1 MPTQARQR
9 RTAPQAPP
17 AQDAAAGDKTPGDK
31 PAVGRAAGTR
41 ATGTRAA
48 GGRATGT
55 RATGTRPARRAAGKG
70 RAGTR
75 TSGDS
80 EGQLRAFYRDM
91 LLIRRF
97 EERAARAYTEAL
109 VGGYCHLNLG
119 EEGAV
124 VGLMAALKP
133 TDYLF
138 TNYREHGYALMRGI
152 DPNRVMAELYGRVD
166 GVSKGWGG
174 SMHMFD
180 VTHRLLGG
188 YGIVGGQLPLA
199 TGAALAIDYRGGD
212 EVVMCT
218 LGDGTTAIG
227 AFHESLNLAALW
239 NLPIVFVIINN
250 GLGMGTTV
258 AKSSAE
264 PDLYK
269 RGAAYR
275 MESARVDGFDPVA
288 TRDAAARAVQAAREG
303 RPYLLEVVTERLRGH
318 SVVDPARY
326 RSAEEVERLKHED
339 PLQTFGAK
347 LTADA
352 VLDPDAIAAI
362 EEEVAGIVAT
372 AADFAANSPHPEVS
386 TLFDYTYATPVAND
400 SRRLPG
406 QPLFEPLPLPATAA
420 TATAATAATQ
430 ANATMTPPA
439 AGASA

>member
-1 MPTQARQR
+1 VSLLSGETHEVGKGQAMASQARQR
-9 RTAPQAPP
+9 RSAPQVPLADR
-17 AQDAAAGDKTPGDK
+17 DA
-31 PAVGRAAGTR
+31 
-41 ATGTRAA
+41 
-48 GGRATGT
+48 
-55 RATGTRPARRAAGKG
+55 
-70 RAGTR
+70 
-75 TSGDS
+75 
-80 EGQLRAFYRDM
+80 QLRAFYRDM
-91 LLIRRF
+91 VLVRRF

-109 VGGYCHLNLG
+109 IGGYCHLNLG
-119 EEGAV
+119 EEAAV
-124 VGLMAALKP
+124 VGLMSALKP

-138 TNYREHGYALMRGI
+138 TNYREHGYAIMRGI

-227 AFHESLNLAALW
+227 AFHESLNIAALW
-239 NLPIVFVIINN
+239 NLPVVFVIINN

-264 PDLYK
+264 PELYK
-269 RGAAYR
+269 RGAAYQ
-275 MESARVDGFDPVA
+275 MESARVDGFDPLAV
-288 TRDAAARAVQAAREG
+288 RDAAARAIAVARGG

-318 SVVDPARY
+318 SVVDPAKY
-326 RSAEEVERLKHED
+326 RSAEEVDRLKHED
-339 PLQTFGAK
+339 PIALLGAK
-347 LTADA
+347 LTADG
-352 VLDPDAIAAI
+352 VLDHEASAAI
-362 EEEVAGIVAT
+362 EEEVAGIVTA
-372 AADFAANSPHPEVS
+372 AADFAASSPHPEAS

-406 QPLFEPLPLPATAA
+406 APLFGDPFGD
-420 TATAATAATQ
+420 
-430 ANATMTPPA
+430 NA
-439 AGASA
+439 

>member
-1 MPTQARQR
+1 MASQARSR
-9 RTAPQAPP
+9 RSASQASP
-17 AQDAAAGDKTPGDK
+17 AEGKAADNAVPTENTENTVPSEAAGDRDEQI
-31 PAVGRAAGTR
+31 R
-41 ATGTRAA
+41 
-48 GGRATGT
+48 
-55 RATGTRPARRAAGKG
+55 
-70 RAGTR
+70 
-75 TSGDS
+75 
-80 EGQLRAFYRDM
+80 QFYRDM
-91 LLIRRF
+91 VLVRRF

-109 VGGYCHLNLG
+109 IGGYCHLNLG
-119 EEGAV
+119 EEAAV
-124 VGLMAALKP
+124 VGLMAALRP

-138 TNYREHGYALMRGI
+138 TNYREHGYAIMRGI
-152 DPNRVMAELYGRVD
+152 DPKRVMAELYGRVD

-180 VTHRLLGG
+180 ITHRLLGG

-227 AFHESLNLAALW
+227 AFHESLNIAALW
-239 NLPIVFVIINN
+239 KLPIVFVIINN

-288 TRDAAARAVQAAREG
+288 VHEAAVKAVAAARSG
-303 RPYLLEVVTERLRGH
+303 KPYLLEVVTERLRGH
-318 SVVDPARY
+318 SVVDPAKY

-339 PLQTFGAK
+339 PIQIFGAK
-347 LTADA
+347 MTADG
-352 VLDPDAIAAI
+352 VLDADKIAAI
-362 EEEVAGIVAT
+362 EAEVAGIVT
-372 AADFAANSPHPEVS
+372 EAADFAANSPHPDVS
-386 TLFDYTYATPVAND
+386 TLFDYTYATPVPND

-406 QPLFEPLPLPATAA
+406 EPLFPPLPLPAD
-420 TATAATAATQ
+420 
-430 ANATMTPPA
+430 A
-439 AGASA
+439 AGASAGVPVPGVTA